1 MSPADDALLSAQ
13 VVLQQRTAGVA
24 SAVLAYFSSAG
35 FEVGPVVAGNF
46 AIIGP
51 RTLFENYFGISPLTE
66 TGRADASAGSN
77 ELPASLPLARL
88 PDAIRPLVRLIAFT
102 RHYGPVTG

>member
-1 MSPADDALLSAQ
+1 MSQDDDAPLSAQ
-13 VVLQQRTAGVA
+13 VVLQQRTAGIA
-24 SAVLAYFSSAG
+24 SRVVAYFSSAG

-51 RTLFENYFGISPLTE
+51 RKLFEKYFEIKPP
-66 TGRADASAGSN
+66 TGSGGADASADSH

-88 PDAIRPLVRLIAFT
+88 PDTIRPLVRLIAFT
-102 RHYGPVTG
+102 RDYGPANG